1 MENIISIEN
10 LKTEDMA
17 KAGMHY
23 GYSKT
28 RRHPATKDFIQATIN
43 GVDLI
48 DLNQT
53 KEQIKNAL
61 NFLVTVIAQ
70 KKTILFI
77 CEKDELADI
86 SREIALSLNY
96 PYVCNRFIGGSIT
109 NFPNIKKRVEKLHTI
124 LKDKEQG
131 GWNKFTKK
139 EQLLMQREVNKLD
152 KNFGGLTNMIN
163 LPGAIIVVDSKYEK
177 IPVCEAGIAH
187 IPVISISNTDC
198 DISTIEYPIVAN
210 DSSRSSVSMILN
222 IFKNFLNSENLEI
235 KKLEGKDAPKNSA

>member
-1 MENIISIEN
+1 MSLENTTI
-10 LKTEDMA
+10 EDMA

-28 RRHPATKDFIQATIN
+28 RRHPSTKNFIQVTVN

-53 KEQIKNAL
+53 KGQIKNAL
-61 NFLVTVIAQ
+61 DFLATVVAQ
-70 KKTILFI
+70 KKSILFI
-77 CEKDELADI
+77 CEKDELSNV
-86 SREIALSLNY
+86 SRDIALSLNY
-96 PYVCNRFIGGSIT
+96 PYVCNRFIGGAIT
-109 NFPNIKKRVEKLHTI
+109 NFPNIKKRVEKLHAV

-139 EQLLMQREVNKLD
+139 EQLLMQREADKLD
-152 KNFGGLTNMIN
+152 KNFGGLSNMTN
-163 LPGAIIVVDSKYEK
+163 LPGAIVVVDSKYEK

-187 IPVISISNTDC
+187 IPVIAISNTDC

-210 DSSRSSVSMILN
+210 DSSRSSVEMILN
-222 IFKNFLNSENLEI
+222 IFKTFLNSQNLENNSEH
-235 KKLEGKDAPKNSA
+235 KLENK